1 MEGCLNE
8 SSERR
13 IKEEFE
19 DTKGGIRIR
28 ILKKDRQHNGQR
40 NTLKKA
46 KRIYYKM
53 AAPFLYGCDRDNG
66 IYMSKY

>member
-1 MEGCLNE
+1 V
-8 SSERR
+8 
-13 IKEEFE
+13 FE

>member
-46 KRIYYKM
+46 KRSLRHPSM
-53 AAPFLYGCDRDNG
+53 VNAQNHV
-66 IYMSKY
+66 